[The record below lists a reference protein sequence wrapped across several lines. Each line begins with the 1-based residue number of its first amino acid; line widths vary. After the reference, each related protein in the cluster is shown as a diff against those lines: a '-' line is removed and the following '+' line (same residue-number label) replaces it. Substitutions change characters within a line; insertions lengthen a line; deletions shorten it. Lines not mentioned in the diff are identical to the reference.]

1 MNQGNRAGDLEHSQP
16 VLSSPLDERSIEPHT
31 CAAPLDG
38 PAADG
43 RGRNSTA
50 VLRTVSSHL
59 SLDVRAPL
67 EMHLSVAVADGAY
80 DRTEVLTVR
89 HENGL
94 LDVLEV
100 KTAHGGRMHRVLAP
114 AGRVVVDYQA
124 TVHGQ
129 AAPPAI
135 EDLDLI
141 ELRRPSRYADSDRL
155 LAFARDQFGDL
166 RGRALLDAVADWV
179 HGHVTYLSGG
189 SLPTD
194 GATDTLLKRRGVC
207 RDFAHLVVAL
217 LRACDVPARLA
228 SVYAPGLKPMDF
240 HAVAE
245 AFVEDQWQLVDATR
259 LAPLGTLL
267 RIATGRD
274 ATDTAFLS
282 HYGGPLSLRSMTVTA
297 SVSDVD
303 DLDGVA
309 SSTQLR

>member
-1 MNQGNRAGDLEHSQP
+1 M
-16 VLSSPLDERSIEPHT
+16 
-31 CAAPLDG
+31 
-38 PAADG
+38 
-43 RGRNSTA
+43 
-50 VLRTVSSHL
+50 LRTVSSHL

-67 EMHLSVAVADGAY
+67 EMHLAMAVADGSY
-80 DRTEVLTVR
+80 DRSEVLTVR
-89 HENGL
+89 HEDGL
-94 LDVLEV
+94 LDALEI
-100 KTAHGGRMHRVLAP
+100 KTGHGGRIHRVLAP
-114 AGRVVVDYQA
+114 AGRVVVDYHA

-129 AAPPAI
+129 AAPAAVD
-135 EDLDLI
+135 DLDLV

-155 LAFARDQFGDL
+155 LSFAHDQFGDL
-166 RGRALLDAVADWV
+166 AGRALLDAVADWV
-179 HGHVTYLSGG
+179 HGHVTYLSGA

-217 LRACDVPARLA
+217 VRACDVPARLA

-245 AFVEDQWQLVDATR
+245 AFVDGQWQVVDATR

-282 HYGGPLSLRSMTVTA
+282 SYGGALVLRSMTVTA
-297 SVSDVD
+297 TAEGADAASQ
-303 DLDGVA
+303 GV
-309 SSTQLR
+309 TLLR